1 MPLLDAIKR
10 RAEIHMDDAEAAR
23 QAYDRRSD
31 PWDVSGGPCQTLP
44 NLDDL
49 QSRRLPSLKGGP
61 TNHRRGGRRTMGV
74 PEVVYRGDNLASD
87 LERAGLT
94 EEDLLLLAELAKG
107 VTADRVGRSL
117 DVSGRTVRRR
127 LRCIC
132 DRIGVA
138 TAIEAVAWAA
148 RRRLI

>member
-1 MPLLDAIKR
+1 
-10 RAEIHMDDAEAAR
+10 
-23 QAYDRRSD
+23 
-31 PWDVSGGPCQTLP
+31 
-44 NLDDL
+44 
-49 QSRRLPSLKGGP
+49 
-61 TNHRRGGRRTMGV
+61 MGV
-74 PEVVYRGDNLASD
+74 PEVVYRGDSLASD
-87 LERAGLT
+87 FDRAGLT
-94 EEDLLLLAELAKG
+94 DEDLLLLAELAKG